1 MEGVDVLAADELGI
15 PVANVPANGGNAD
28 SVAEHAVLLILALL
42 RNLTQAQLNV
52 RNGVLGAPSGEM
64 LAGRTVCLYGL
75 GAIALPLARRLKSF
89 DVNLIGLTRQFSATK
104 MAEFGLDECY
114 SLDEKAACLKQADIL
129 VICARLTPETRN
141 SIGAD
146 EISYLPSGALLI
158 NVARGGLVEEAALI
172 EALHSGHLG
181 GAGIDVYWREPIDTQ
196 HPLLQMNNVVA
207 TPHIAGITLDSLK
220 DIAAGV
226 AANINRLRA
235 GLPLLGLANP

>member
-1 MEGVDVLAADELGI
+1 M
-15 PVANVPANGGNAD
+15 ANVPANGGNTD
-28 SVAEHAVLLILALL
+28 SVAKHAVLLILAFL

-52 RNGVLGAPSGEM
+52 RNGVLGAPSGKM

-75 GAIALPLARRLKSF
+75 GAIALPLARRLKYF
-89 DVNLIGLTRQFSATK
+89 NVNLIGLTRQFSATK

-146 EISYLPSGALLI
+146 ELSYLPSGALLI

-181 GAGIDVYWREPIDTQ
+181 VQG
-196 HPLLQMNNVVA
+196 
-207 TPHIAGITLDSLK
+207 
-220 DIAAGV
+220 
-226 AANINRLRA
+226 
-235 GLPLLGLANP
+235 